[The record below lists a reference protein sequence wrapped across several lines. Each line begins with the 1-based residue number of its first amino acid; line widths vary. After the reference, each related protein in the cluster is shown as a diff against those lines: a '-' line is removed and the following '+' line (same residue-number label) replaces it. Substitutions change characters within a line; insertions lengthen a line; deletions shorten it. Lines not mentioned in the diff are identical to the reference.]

1 MTNKTKKSKRS
12 PAAPKEQ
19 DPSAGAS
26 KINQLQIGRMLQKLG
41 FLGLAND
48 NLVARVQ
55 ELEIILQKM
64 EAENIRLK
72 ETIRNT
78 ETAEVKVE

>member
-1 MTNKTKKSKRS
+1 
-12 PAAPKEQ
+12 
-19 DPSAGAS
+19 
-26 KINQLQIGRMLQKLG
+26 MLQKLG